1 MSLMDLLAPAKE
13 VFKPGDWIEVEN
25 VGEQLTF
32 DEITQ
37 MIDQLIVMDMST
49 ESHEWYKVVEEL
61 GNVAYERYGNDGM
74 GGERVVNM
82 DDAIEI
88 VKGSGSDLAL
98 ECKWKL
104 EDEEVNL
111 YVTGCKKYYLVGE
124 GTPEENKYRYCPYC
138 GKKIKE
144 AVV

>member
-1 MSLMDLLAPAKE
+1 MNL
-13 VFKPGDWIEVEN
+13 
-25 VGEQLTF
+25 
-32 DEITQ
+32 
-37 MIDQLIVMDMST
+37 
-49 ESHEWYKVVEEL
+49 
-61 GNVAYERYGNDGM
+61 
-74 GGERVVNM
+74 
-82 DDAIEI
+82 DDVIEI

-111 YVTGCKKYYLVGE
+111 YVTGCKEYHLLCE

-144 AVV
+144 VVV

>member
-1 MSLMDLLAPAKE
+1 MRLIDADN
-13 VFKPGDWIEVEN
+13 FKGKVIASHTGSGVIKLIAINDVPTAYDPDRIV
-25 VGEQLTF
+25 EQLK
-32 DEITQ
+32 
-37 MIDQLIVMDMST
+37 LAS
-49 ESHEWYKVVEEL
+49 
-61 GNVAYERYGNDGM
+61 YERYGNDGM

-111 YVTGCKKYYLVGE
+111 YVTGCKEYHLLCE

-138 GKKIKE
+138 GKNIKE
-144 AVV
+144 VVV

>member
-1 MSLMDLLAPAKE
+1 MRLIDADQ
-13 VFKPGDWIEVEN
+13 FKGKAIASHTGCGV
-25 VGEQLTF
+25 VK
-32 DEITQ
+32 
-37 MIDQLIVMDMST
+37 LIAINDVPTAYDPD
-49 ESHEWYKVVEEL
+49 KVVEEL

-88 VKGSGSDLAL
+88 VMGSGSDLAL

-111 YVTGCKKYYLVGE
+111 YVTGCKEYHLLCE

-144 AVV
+144 VVV

>member
-1 MSLMDLLAPAKE
+1 MRLIDADKFKGKVIASHCYSGVNKLINVDDAPTAYD
-13 VFKPGDWIEVEN
+13 PD
-25 VGEQLTF
+25 
-32 DEITQ
+32 
-37 MIDQLIVMDMST
+37 
-49 ESHEWYKVVEEL
+49 KVVEEL

-111 YVTGCKKYYLVGE
+111 YVTGCKEYHLLDE

-138 GKKIKE
+138 GKKIRE

>member
-1 MSLMDLLAPAKE
+1 MGRLIDADQFKGKVIASNTGSGVIKLIAINDVPTACDL
-13 VFKPGDWIEVEN
+13 G
-25 VGEQLTF
+25 
-32 DEITQ
+32 
-37 MIDQLIVMDMST
+37 
-49 ESHEWYKVVEEL
+49 KVVEEL
-61 GNVAYERYGNDGM
+61 RNVAYERYGNDGM

-82 DDAIEI
+82 GDAIEI

-111 YVTGCKKYYLVGE
+111 YATGCNEYHLLCE

>member
-1 MSLMDLLAPAKE
+1 MRLIDADQ
-13 VFKPGDWIEVEN
+13 FKGKVIASHTGCGVIKLIAINDVP
-25 VGEQLTF
+25 TAY
-32 DEITQ
+32 
-37 MIDQLIVMDMST
+37 DQD
-49 ESHEWYKVVEEL
+49 KVVEQL
-61 GNVAYERYGNDGM
+61 KSVSYERYGNDGM
-74 GGERVVNM
+74 GGECVVNM

-104 EDEEVNL
+104 EDEDVNL
-111 YVTGCKKYYLVGE
+111 YATGCKEYHLLGE
-124 GTPEENKYRYCPYC
+124 GTPGENKYRYCPYC

>member
-1 MSLMDLLAPAKE
+1 MRLIDADVLMTDVRNTITEKSGAL
-13 VFKPGDWIEVEN
+13 DWIN
-25 VGEQLTF
+25 
-32 DEITQ
+32 
-37 MIDQLIVMDMST
+37 LINRQPTAYDLD
-49 ESHEWYKVVEEL
+49 KVVEKL

>member
-1 MSLMDLLAPAKE
+1 MGRLIDEDELIKGRVENDPVVIAAKCAQTVYDLDRVVEQLEKEKNPLCRADGSLM
-13 VFKPGDWIEVEN
+13 
-25 VGEQLTF
+25 
-32 DEITQ
+32 
-37 MIDQLIVMDMST
+37 
-49 ESHEWYKVVEEL
+49 
-61 GNVAYERYGNDGM
+61 
-74 GGERVVNM
+74 GERAVIGI
-82 DDAIEI
+82 DKAIQI

-111 YVTGCKKYYLVGE
+111 YATGCNEYHLLCE

>member
-1 MSLMDLLAPAKE
+1 MRLIDADN
-13 VFKPGDWIEVEN
+13 FKGKVIASHTGSGVIKLIAINDVPTAYDPDRIV
-25 VGEQLTF
+25 EQLK
-32 DEITQ
+32 
-37 MIDQLIVMDMST
+37 LAS
-49 ESHEWYKVVEEL
+49 
-61 GNVAYERYGNDGM
+61 YERYGNDGM

-111 YVTGCKKYYLVGE
+111 YVTGCKEYHLLCE

-144 AVV
+144 VVV